1 MIQRKFKIK
10 DGVLLKTTEV
20 KIEDYSKLL
29 KYNMNL
35 RKLEDDIRRSRNDEH
50 FENYLLKAKELFAG
64 EIKTAKPIKN
74 SPLGNHSIFFYMYGH
89 MNDWVNYAEKEL
101 IQGKAMLIQANHIA
115 ETIQIIKHSRDVK
128 DATEK
133 LMKTLGMDEIGA
145 KYVADQR
152 LSIITGIIPDTQK
165 ECIEEC
171 EKQLAAVKE
180 LAIYDKVK

>member
-64 EIKTAKPIKN
+64 EIKTAKPRKN

-89 MNDWVNYAEKEL
+89 MNDWVNNATGTVTDIRCMKAE
-101 IQGKAMLIQANHIA
+101 G
-115 ETIQIIKHSRDVK
+115 
-128 DATEK
+128 
-133 LMKTLGMDEIGA
+133 
-145 KYVADQR
+145 
-152 LSIITGIIPDTQK
+152 
-165 ECIEEC
+165 
-171 EKQLAAVKE
+171 
-180 LAIYDKVK
+180 